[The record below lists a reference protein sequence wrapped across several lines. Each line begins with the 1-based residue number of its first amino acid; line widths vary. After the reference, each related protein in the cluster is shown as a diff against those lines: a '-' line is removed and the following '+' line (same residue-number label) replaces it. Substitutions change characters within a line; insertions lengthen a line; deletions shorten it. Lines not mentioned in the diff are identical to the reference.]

1 MQKWSQSITE
11 QWKNLERVMEKEREW
26 KDKIKGTDW
35 SFGAGCTMGRR
46 LEGQERGLGGLF
58 GARLYWVAAGKQRSP
73 HSEGCQ
79 WLLMF
84 GGEVRG
90 WRCTWLDWREERAW
104 LGQAMWSE
112 ALLGSCWE
120 AKEPAG

>member
-35 SFGAGCTMGRR
+35 SFGAGCTMGGR

-58 GARLYWVAAGKQRSP
+58 GARLYWVAAGK
-73 HSEGCQ
+73 
-79 WLLMF
+79 LMF

-90 WRCTWLDWREERAW
+90 WRRTWLDWREESAW

-120 AKEPAG
+120 AKERAG

>member
-1 MQKWSQSITE
+1 MQKWSQNITE
-11 QWKNLERVMEKEREW
+11 QWQNLERVMEKERER

-35 SFGAGCTMGRR
+35 SVGAGCTMGGR

-84 GGEVRG
+84 GG
-90 WRCTWLDWREERAW
+90 RCV
-104 LGQAMWSE
+104 
-112 ALLGSCWE
+112 
-120 AKEPAG
+120 AGGAHG

>member
-1 MQKWSQSITE
+1 
-11 QWKNLERVMEKEREW
+11 MEKERER

-35 SFGAGCTMGRR
+35 SVGAGCTMGGR

-84 GGEVRG
+84 GG
-90 WRCTWLDWREERAW
+90 RCV
-104 LGQAMWSE
+104 
-112 ALLGSCWE
+112 
-120 AKEPAG
+120 AGGAHG